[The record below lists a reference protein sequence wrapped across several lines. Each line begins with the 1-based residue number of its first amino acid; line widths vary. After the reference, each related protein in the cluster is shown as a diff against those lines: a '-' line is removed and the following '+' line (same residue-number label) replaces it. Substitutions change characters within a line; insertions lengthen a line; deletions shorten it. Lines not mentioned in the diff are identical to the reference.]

1 MIRACLH
8 WKGIIDMKVLVID
21 VGGTNIKIKVSN
33 KEEIRKFP
41 SGPDLSAKQM
51 VSAVLENSED
61 WAFDCVT
68 IGFPGPVVNGKI
80 KNEPVNL
87 GTGWVN
93 MDFEKALGKP
103 VRIINDAAMQAL
115 GCYEGG
121 RMLFLGLGT
130 GLGTTLIVDGVVAA
144 LEAGHLP
151 FKKNR
156 SFEHYVGVKALNRTS
171 RKHWQENVFEVVKIL
186 KDAMVADYVVL
197 GGGNVKK
204 LDELPPG
211 TKKGDN
217 HFAFLGGV
225 RFWDNKANTKAKKK

>member
-1 MIRACLH
+1 
-8 WKGIIDMKVLVID
+8 MKVLVID

-225 RFWDNKANTKAKKK
+225 RFWDNKASTNAKKK